1 MLWESSYPEIFLI
14 PALSFSYLHGCQY
27 IIIFTS
33 NMDNFNLGLLLLLHL
48 PFTFTLS
55 LFTLV
60 IVSTPSPLNHNYCN
74 SYDVRISYSL
84 LRYC

>member
-14 PALSFSYLHGCQY
+14 PALSFSYLYGCQY

-60 IVSTPSPLNHNYCN
+60 IVSTPSPSIIITVTHMMFG
-74 SYDVRISYSL
+74 
-84 LRYC
+84 

>member
-33 NMDNFNLGLLLLLHL
+33 NMDNFNLGLLL
-48 PFTFTLS
+48 
-55 LFTLV
+55 
-60 IVSTPSPLNHNYCN
+60 
-74 SYDVRISYSL
+74 
-84 LRYC
+84 